1 MEFAGIPERLGGGC
15 YLIKLNES
23 WLLPDPSFGSHFPV
37 LLSLSGMSNAGIYV
51 LVVLCIKG

>member
-1 MEFAGIPERLGGGC
+1 MGFAGIPERLGRGR

-23 WLLPDPSFGSHFPV
+23 WLLPYPIFGSHFPV
-37 LLSLSGMSNAGIYV
+37 SLSLSGMSNAGIYV